1 MLPAEQSALLL
12 YYLDKVTIKD
22 SLPQLLPLTPIR
34 VQIQFRGETV
44 AQTRM
49 SKKLS
54 LEVKQNHKK
63 TEVTHEICLL
73 SALFRK
79 EIHRTKSLPSHKT
92 ITDLSNM
99 AAFRDIAPCSLAEA
113 DRRFRCDYCL
123 HHQGDKRK

>member
-1 MLPAEQSALLL
+1 MVPAEQSALLL

-54 LEVKQNHKK
+54 LEVK
-63 TEVTHEICLL
+63 
-73 SALFRK
+73 
-79 EIHRTKSLPSHKT
+79 
-92 ITDLSNM
+92 
-99 AAFRDIAPCSLAEA
+99 
-113 DRRFRCDYCL
+113 
-123 HHQGDKRK
+123 